1 MPQLILLRHGE
12 SAWNL
17 QNRFTGW
24 VDVSLSADGVAEAV
38 QAGEW
43 LRDMRFDA
51 VFTSALLRAQDT
63 AYEVLKRNR
72 HCTHYLRIHETGS
85 ARYGHYDRAAQDRGE
100 LVVHVSESLNE
111 RYYGDLQGL
120 NKTAAADHF
129 GAEQVHI
136 WRRSYDVPPPN
147 GESLKMTAERTLPYY
162 HAYIEPL
169 LRAGQTLLVTA
180 HGNSLRALI
189 MHLEAMTPE
198 QILAY
203 ELHTGAPHVYD
214 FGANLALTGKRI
226 LRAPD
231 TAPTPPPRKESANG
245 S

>member
-1 MPQLILLRHGE
+1 MPMPRLILLRHGE

-24 VDVSLSADGVAEAV
+24 VDVSLSAHGVDEA
-38 QAGEW
+38 AATGEL
-43 LRDMRFDA
+43 LRDVAFDA

-63 AYEVLKRNR
+63 AYEVLKSNR
-72 HCTHYLRIHETGS
+72 HCTHYIRVHCNASE
-85 ARYGHYDRAAQDRGE
+85 RYRHYDRAAQDQGE
-100 LVVHVSESLNE
+100 LVVYVSEALNE
-111 RYYGDLQGL
+111 RYYGDLQGID
-120 NKTAAADHF
+120 KAVAAERF

-162 HAYIEPL
+162 HAQIEPL
-169 LRAGQTLLVTA
+169 LRVGQTILVVA

-189 MHLEAMTPE
+189 MHIEAMSPE

-203 ELHTGAPHVYD
+203 ELHTGTPHVYD
-214 FGANLALTGKRI
+214 FDADLKPTGKRI
-226 LRAPD
+226 LHAPD
-231 TAPTPPPRKESANG
+231 AAPPTS
-245 S
+245 